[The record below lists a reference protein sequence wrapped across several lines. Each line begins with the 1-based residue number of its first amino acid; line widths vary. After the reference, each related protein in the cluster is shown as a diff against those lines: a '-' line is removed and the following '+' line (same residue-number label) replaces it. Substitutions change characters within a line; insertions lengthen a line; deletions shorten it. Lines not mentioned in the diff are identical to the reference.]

1 MLIFFPNVIKFLYN
15 FVHTSVTDFLKVT
28 NYFDKTI
35 CYYIIKYRM
44 LNDELSVLS
53 NNVKE
58 IKASEKRLKL
68 FEYFRNLSTPAGFV
82 FPQKT
87 HSLVDVEKKWN
98 ND

>member
-1 MLIFFPNVIKFLYN
+1 
-15 FVHTSVTDFLKVT
+15 
-28 NYFDKTI
+28 
-35 CYYIIKYRM
+35 M
-44 LNDELSVLS
+44 LNDKLSVLS
-53 NNVKE
+53 NIVKE